1 MNKIKYYNKD
11 TLRWENIDTKLY
23 ENHLYVSRKTDSP
36 FGKIKLL
43 PNNQRTRGTSF
54 SVALN
59 DSDELIFWGHQ
70 ETEKLEITKPS
81 MNVTPFIKVPL
92 DVLKEFG
99 ENDIYINNIDT
110 EQDTIYLLCNTTLY
124 AIGYNSNYKDTFE
137 SKTALGITAYKIA
150 KNVKNYSRNSLG
162 IERSQTNMLIVHT
175 DGTLSGYGINSYGSL
190 GLGHSNEV
198 KVTTKIPTTFL
209 ESSDEIMSAI
219 AVTGCSYLVTKKGYV
234 YSCGYNSHGQ
244 LGLGHKNNTTS
255 FQKVQMPDGK
265 KVDKL
270 EVTAGFYVNGNTKLF
285 NEYKCVTLCE
295 DNTVY
300 TWGSG
305 YYGIGFASSDDILT
319 PRQLTK
325 AEFKYDIDNDPIDNV
340 YGCFYANSTFFKTQ
354 SGKLFAVGYNH
365 FGQLGL
371 KSQIIDSAPKYNE
384 IQQVPLNENLE
395 VIDVYSICGESGL
408 YYQGT
413 LLLVKDK
420 NTNKFYFYS
429 SGYNLNGQLGLGDCD
444 NNKSKFEKIDLE
456 MTAEYNDGLKMVS
469 VNGFDSKTYI
479 QVLFNNGRLYGWG
492 NNEYG
497 QLTGNCVT
505 FDKITRPMPILGL
518 VNSASDDSL
527 VKEQTIENLR
537 NKITELENQLSNV
550 KGSLDSYYDYD
561 EPNNSLNFKT
571 NIKIKGTLQKDNS
584 IIGDPD
590 EDYITSKYF
599 GEQFPIQFMSQM
611 AMITGGSVNNL
622 VLKNQSYT
630 SPAYTFPN
638 KTNIVELYETDS
650 NNKEYNNFVI
660 TFTDTPEK
668 LHLEPTKIGQS
679 GIIKVI
685 GAKKIK
691 GYTSKL
697 KSTIQLPV
705 LDELNDT
712 EYFSY
717 YVFSFD
723 EILLSRI

>member
-11 TLRWENIDTKLY
+11 TLRWENIDTRLY

-70 ETEKLEITKPS
+70 EAGNLEITKPN
-81 MNVTPFIKVPL
+81 MHVTPFIKIPL

-99 ENDIYINNIDT
+99 ETFIAISQVDT
-110 EQDTIYLLCNTTLY
+110 EQDTIYLLCNDNLY
-124 AIGYNSNYKDTFE
+124 AIGYNSNYRTTFE
-137 SKTALGITAYKIA
+137 SKTALGITAYKLA
-150 KNVKNYSRNSLG
+150 ENVRNYSRTSLG
-162 IERSQTNMLIVHT
+162 KERSNTNMLIVHN

-209 ESSDEIMSAI
+209 EAGDKIISAY
-219 AVTGCSYLVTKKGYV
+219 AVTSCSYVLTEKGYL
-234 YSCGYNSHGQ
+234 YSCGYNAYGN
-244 LGLGHKNNTTS
+244 LGLGHKNNTTV
-255 FQKVQMPDGK
+255 FQKVQIPNN
-265 KVDKL
+265 DKISQF
-270 EVTAGFYVNGNTKLF
+270 EVSPSFNYNGTAYFT
-285 NEYKCVTLCE
+285 YKCVAFSS
-295 DNTVY
+295 NKKIY
-300 TWGSG
+300 TWGAG
-305 YYGIGFASSDDILT
+305 IYGAGFNNRNDILT
-319 PRQLTK
+319 PKQLTK
-325 AEFKYDIDNDPIDNV
+325 TDFNYDIDNDPIVN
-340 YGCFYANSTFFKTQ
+340 FYNFFYSNATFFVTQ
-354 SGKLFAVGYNH
+354 SGKLFGVGFNH

-371 KSQIIDSAPKYNE
+371 EVKTINGQQQYDT
-384 IQQVPLNENLE
+384 IQQIPLNENLE
-395 VIDVYSICGESGL
+395 VKEVWSICGENGL
-408 YYQGT
+408 YFQGT
-413 LLLVKDK
+413 LILVKDK
-420 NTNKFYFYS
+420 RTDSFYFYS
-429 SGYNLNGQLGLGDCD
+429 TGYNQNGQLGLGDCV
-444 NNKSKFEKIDLE
+444 NRSRFEKINLE
-456 MTAEYNDGLKMVS
+456 MTDEINGGLKQVTI
-469 VNGFDSKTYI
+469 NGFESKIYI

-518 VNSASDDSL
+518 VNTAPDDTL

-537 NKITELENQLSNV
+537 NKITELEIQLSNV

-561 EPNNSLNFKT
+561 TPNNSLNFKT

-590 EDYITSKYF
+590 EDYITTKYF
-599 GEQFPIQFMSQM
+599 GEHFPIFFMQKINEI
-611 AMITGGSVNNL
+611 AQGNVDNF
-622 VLKNQSYT
+622 VLKNKSYT

-697 KSTIQLPV
+697 KSTVTLPV
-705 LDELNDT
+705 LDKLNDT

>member
-1 MNKIKYYNKD
+1 MKKIKFYNKD
-11 TLRWENIDTKLY
+11 TLRWENIDTRLY

-36 FGKIKLL
+36 FGKIRLL
-43 PNNQRTRGTSF
+43 PNNNRSRGTLF
-54 SVALN
+54 SVAVTESN
-59 DSDELIFWGHQ
+59 ELIFWGHQ
-70 ETEKLEITKPS
+70 ETGKLEITKPS

-175 DGTLSGYGINSYGSL
+175 DGSLSGYGINSYGSL

-209 ESSDEIMSAI
+209 ESDDRIVKAY
-219 AVTGCSYLVTKKGYV
+219 AVTGCSYVLTEKGYL
-234 YSCGYNSHGQ
+234 YSCGYNANCQ

-255 FQKVQMPDGK
+255 FQKVQMPNGK

-270 EVTAGFYVNGNTKLF
+270 EVTAGFYINGNTKLF
-285 NEYKCVTLCE
+285 NDYKCVALCE

-305 YYGIGFASSDDILT
+305 YYGIGFASSDDIST

-325 AEFKYDIDNDPIDNV
+325 AEFKYDIDNDPIDKV
-340 YGCFYANSTFFKTQ
+340 YGCFYANSTFFKTK

-384 IQQVPLNENLE
+384 IQQVPLSENLE

-429 SGYNLNGQLGLGDCD
+429 SGYNGNGQLGLGDCD

-456 MTAEYNDGLKMVS
+456 MPAEYNDGLKMVS

-518 VNSASDDSL
+518 VNEAPDDSL
-527 VKEQTIENLR
+527 VKEQTINDLKSEIEKLKLNSNSFNPALYYPKTESYNRSEIDTKLNLKA
-537 NKITELENQLSNV
+537 NKSEYYTKTQTESFVKQLL
-550 KGSLDSYYDYD
+550 G
-561 EPNNSLNFKT
+561 NNW
-571 NIKIKGTLQKDNS
+571 
-584 IIGDPD
+584 
-590 EDYITSKYF
+590 
-599 GEQFPIQFMSQM
+599 
-611 AMITGGSVNNL
+611 NNL
-622 VLKNQSYT
+622 VFSNRMYVSAPFVNPISTNEIFLNMTKDG
-630 SPAYTFPN
+630 
-638 KTNIVELYETDS
+638 KT
-650 NNKEYNNFVI
+650 YNNFDI
-660 TFTDTPEK
+660 SFSSGILK
-668 LHLEPTKIGQS
+668 LSNPTIGQS
-679 GIIKVI
+679 GIIKI
-685 GAKKIK
+685 NDARLIS
-691 GYTSKL
+691 GYDIKL
-697 KSTIQLPV
+697 KSTTPLPV
-705 LDELNDT
+705 RDNAGTT
-712 EYFSY
+712 EYFAY
-717 YVFSFD
+717 FVFSEN
-723 EILLSRI
+723 EILFSRI